1 LFKEKEKEVAPIK
14 WIEPIGMKT
23 FKQGGGP
30 NEKAQ
35 HRTVF
40 DYTGIAILGFCDLR
54 RNGKGR

>member
-1 LFKEKEKEVAPIK
+1 MPNK

-23 FKQGGGP
+23 LKKGGGP

-40 DYTGIAILGFCDLR
+40 DYTGIAIFGFFNMR
-54 RNGKGR
+54 RNGKGRQRALS